1 MPSACCRSSRPAGHP
16 GKQGLLRDRLA
27 GRLREV
33 FPEPNNGRPAA
44 DQKKASHRN
53 MRKEKGM
60 SNILIILAVVAV
72 WVLLQIYVL
81 PKFGIST

>member
-1 MPSACCRSSRPAGHP
+1 
-16 GKQGLLRDRLA
+16 
-27 GRLREV
+27 
-33 FPEPNNGRPAA
+33 
-44 DQKKASHRN
+44 